1 MTGQSSRSRL
11 SPGIGWRLPPGRV
24 LAQLGFHWDGQWGAL
39 AGRSSALHAGQ
50 GLSGKAFEV
59 SFQNDSCFLR
69 ITSSEFLEP
78 SSWVISDHLFCEG
91 EYLKSARLYLG
102 QPIFTS
108 RQAFV
113 FRKVTSPLK
122 AHGVSCAWEFWSIC
136 FFFASPTR
144 DAILRGY

>member
-11 SPGIGWRLPPGRV
+11 SPGIGWCLPPGRA